1 LPAAPSDALPFGAAA
16 TAAAVHAHVAASQ
29 SHARTAAPS
38 TAPSE
43 AEASNALSLL
53 SALYADSDDEMEEV
67 AREGGGEEGGGEEGA
82 EGTWGGDDEDEDE
95 DEDEN
100 EDEDEDEDEDDDD
113 GATAAQDVDE
123 GAAASSVPQG
133 HAPHGLSGGAD
144 VALHGLIAAPDAI
157 VAEQLTKLVAV
168 HSSLDCEDDEAGGA
182 AALTAAVAAAA
193 AREALD
199 ATGVV
204 PAAALPT
211 AAGAHRRSIEV
222 DSSGLTEG
230 KRPRNCYHYLRGN
243 CRYGA
248 QCHFSHDCEPHE
260 ARPAKQLRIDGR
272 HQRPPPSARP
282 SLLKKLLAA
291 EIRSERSMLLQC
303 IRRLVDTLDA
313 ELPPLQPLPPLP
325 QLMPPPQGA
334 SLHGEAMAL
343 VPAAGQ
349 AGRDSAQTA
358 EIEV

>member
-1 LPAAPSDALPFGAAA
+1 
-16 TAAAVHAHVAASQ
+16 
-29 SHARTAAPS
+29 
-38 TAPSE
+38 
-43 AEASNALSLL
+43 
-53 SALYADSDDEMEEV
+53 M
-67 AREGGGEEGGGEEGA
+67 
-82 EGTWGGDDEDEDE
+82 
-95 DEDEN
+95 
-100 EDEDEDEDEDDDD
+100 DEDEDDDD
-113 GATAAQDVDE
+113 DDDHDHDDDEEEEGASAAQDVDE

-133 HAPHGLSGGAD
+133 HAPHGLSGAAD
-144 VALHGLIAAPDAI
+144 VALHGLIAAPDTI

-168 HSSLDCEDDEAGGA
+168 HSSLECEGDEAGGA

-222 DSSGLTEG
+222 DSSSMTEG
-230 KRPRNCYHYLRGN
+230 KRPRNCYHFMRGN

-260 ARPAKQLRIDGR
+260 QRPAKQPRSDAR
-272 HQRPPPSARP
+272 HQRSPPSARP

-291 EIRSERSMLLQC
+291 EIRAERSMLLQC

-313 ELPPLQPLPPLP
+313 ELPPLP
-325 QLMPPPQGA
+325 
-334 SLHGEAMAL
+334 HGEAMTLA
-343 VPAAGQ
+343 PAAGQ
-349 AGRDSAQTA
+349 AGRDSAQTT